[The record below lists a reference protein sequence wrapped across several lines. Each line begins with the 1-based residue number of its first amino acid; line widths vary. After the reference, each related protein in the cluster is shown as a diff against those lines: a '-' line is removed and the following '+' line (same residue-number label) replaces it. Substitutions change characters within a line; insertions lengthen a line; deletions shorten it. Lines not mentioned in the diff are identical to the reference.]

1 MPDKKKL
8 PEISVS
14 SGPIVQHARE
24 MADIRAKIAVLKTQE
39 ETACQKIKAAAEPM
53 RQARIDGDDDPRFV
67 GMIRIVAN
75 GLTPVRCEFK
85 LTKNTALELTEEKRL
100 TEMYGASRPLLFGR
114 KVRLR
119 FLPSAPKLGDCMG
132 SVRPSIALYCDTCGQ
147 TVQRIPIDIPL
158 SDYEKEKQ

>member
-1 MPDKKKL
+1 
-8 PEISVS
+8 
-14 SGPIVQHARE
+14 

-114 KVRLR
+114 EKIITEITDPGALIAELQAQGKNPWDYLNLSVKPELVRVVADSKNVSSGGV
-119 FLPSAPKLGDCMG
+119 PSEAGVP
-132 SVRPSIALYCDTCGQ
+132 
-147 TVQRIPIDIPL
+147 
-158 SDYEKEKQ
+158 